1 MLEFKGNLKKC
12 QYKSEEPSL
21 LTTTALERLLRFFE
35 GPALQNGL
43 GINKAN
49 TVDQRTY
56 PEECS
61 VAKCSVIKLQDRK
74 TKS

>member
-35 GPALQNGL
+35 GLA
-43 GINKAN
+43 
-49 TVDQRTY
+49 RT
-56 PEECS
+56 EWIRHQQC
-61 VAKCSVIKLQDRK
+61 K
-74 TKS
+74 